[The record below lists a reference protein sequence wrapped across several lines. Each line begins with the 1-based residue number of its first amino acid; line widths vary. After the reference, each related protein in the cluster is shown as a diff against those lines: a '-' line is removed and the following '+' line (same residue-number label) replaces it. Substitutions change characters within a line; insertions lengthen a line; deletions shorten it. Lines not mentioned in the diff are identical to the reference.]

1 MKELSQ
7 SVLTCIDLI
16 KKWSGQDNRTLW
28 IILITTSSASHLSPS
43 KLKPNKLYIQNKL
56 KALQQG
62 LQFTL
67 GRLLTRSCNM
77 IMHKVWQKWH
87 KLLIILV
94 HLLMIF
100 ANLDYNLVTC
110 LFLILALLKI
120 QITYLLL
127 KKLLEV
133 A

>member
-1 MKELSQ
+1 
-7 SVLTCIDLI
+7 
-16 KKWSGQDNRTLW
+16 
-28 IILITTSSASHLSPS
+28 
-43 KLKPNKLYIQNKL
+43 
-56 KALQQG
+56 
-62 LQFTL
+62 
-67 GRLLTRSCNM
+67 M

-110 LFLILALLKI
+110 LFLILAVSKI